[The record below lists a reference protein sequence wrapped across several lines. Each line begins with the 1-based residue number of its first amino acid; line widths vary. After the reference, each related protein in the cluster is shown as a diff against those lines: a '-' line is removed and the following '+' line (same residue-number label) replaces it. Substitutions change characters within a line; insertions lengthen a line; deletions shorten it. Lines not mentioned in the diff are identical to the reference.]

1 MHHAVGTV
9 KDHIPAMQI
18 GYAAKQSQ
26 CPLPAIIN
34 ARAQR
39 NGGENMSTAER
50 RLKIVE
56 RLCIIRHD
64 TYHNLAHEFGV
75 SRETIRRDILV
86 LMCSYPIETVRGR
99 YGGGVKIS
107 DDYWPYRNALDS
119 DQIDFLIR
127 HSKKVEGSV
136 ILLCGRFVTQ

>member
-1 MHHAVGTV
+1 
-9 KDHIPAMQI
+9 
-18 GYAAKQSQ
+18 
-26 CPLPAIIN
+26 
-34 ARAQR
+34 
-39 NGGENMSTAER
+39 MSTAER

-99 YGGGVKIS
+99 HGGGVKIS
-107 DDYWPYRNALDS
+107 DDYWPYRKTLDS
-119 DQIDFLIR
+119 EQIDFLIR
-127 HSKKVEGSV
+127 QSKKVEGRDLA
-136 ILLCGRFVTQ
+136 ILSSILFQLAPSQHIC